1 MNQRQSQNMSHVSI
15 YVSLMIR
22 NVTGDEK
29 WNSDKC
35 QCECK
40 KPVKHC
46 IIEEDY
52 TWNPNA

>member
-1 MNQRQSQNMSHVSI
+1 MNQRQSQNMSHGSI
-15 YVSLMIR
+15 YVSLMVR

-40 KPVKHC
+40 KSVKHC
-46 IIEEDY
+46 IIEEGY
-52 TWNPNA
+52 TWNPNT